1 MTLYIDNSNVIELR
15 ELKNSVTGAA
25 DTGAS
30 VSVTVKD
37 SAGDDVAGETWPVS
51 LAHASGGT
59 YRGTLSRS
67 LTLTE
72 GGVYT
77 AVVSVTGSGAETAT
91 FNCRLRAEERRC
103 S

>member
-15 ELKNSVTGAA
+15 ELKNSATDAA

-37 SAGDDVAGETWPVS
+37 SAGDDVAGESWPVS

-59 YRGTLSRS
+59 YRGTLSS
-67 LTLTE
+67 AIALTE
-72 GGVYT
+72 GDVYT
-77 AVVSVTGSGAETAT
+77 AVVSVAGSGGQTAKY
-91 FNCRLRAEERRC
+91 NCRLRAEERRC
-103 S
+103 N